1 MAWLNDLKI
10 VWKVA
15 LIVTVL
21 GLVSLLSISF
31 AAYRMRQVDGS
42 YSDLVNRVEAATV
55 SVARGSRNVESF
67 VSLVYQLVSET
78 SAEGSS
84 RLLSR
89 NTEEM
94 KMYEARYK
102 EALRLIP
109 EKADELDWLN
119 SKAKTM
125 FGECAIVVQA
135 VASADTS
142 EETAKSVELL
152 KSKCAPLADGVLQ
165 EQTRVLDDL
174 VAYAS
179 TVAGN
184 VSAEART
191 SVKMALALV
200 MAGLCLSLVG
210 AMWIGIEG
218 LSRPIAGLK
227 IVMERLAAADFQLT
241 VPDVTRR
248 DEIGQMAR
256 AVEVFKNNGIEVERL
271 KLNQAETEQR
281 ATVQRKEDMRRL
293 AASFEDS
300 VGEIIQNVSAAA
312 AKMESSANSLTV
324 TAEKTAE
331 LSTVV
336 AAAADAASTNVRSVA
351 ASSEEMASTV
361 QQISEQVQES
371 AKIAGHAAAQAGQM
385 NDGVVKLSDAA
396 KRIGDVI
403 DLISTIAGQT
413 NLLAL
418 NAAIEAAR
426 AGQAGRGFAVVA
438 AEVKSLAEQTARAT
452 GEVAQQISSIQAATE
467 ESVSAIKEITETINR
482 VSDISSTVAIAV
494 EEQGGATRQIALNV
508 QEASKGT
515 STVASNISDVQRGS
529 NETEVASTEVFS
541 AAQSLSAQS
550 QRLKSEVGTF
560 LKTVRAA

>member
-142 EETAKSVELL
+142 EETAKSVALL

-179 TVAGN
+179 TVAGS

-200 MAGLCLSLVG
+200 TAGLCLSLVG
-210 AMWIGIEG
+210 AMWIGKNSASSAH
-218 LSRPIAGLK
+218 SRHSRRQLAQSAQLAQSRLVGGCPPGKRGRHAC
-227 IVMERLAAADFQLT
+227 VAHHSPRLATRHSPHLT
-241 VPDVTRR
+241 
-248 DEIGQMAR
+248 
-256 AVEVFKNNGIEVERL
+256 
-271 KLNQAETEQR
+271 
-281 ATVQRKEDMRRL
+281 
-293 AASFEDS
+293 
-300 VGEIIQNVSAAA
+300 
-312 AKMESSANSLTV
+312 
-324 TAEKTAE
+324 
-331 LSTVV
+331 
-336 AAAADAASTNVRSVA
+336 
-351 ASSEEMASTV
+351 
-361 QQISEQVQES
+361 
-371 AKIAGHAAAQAGQM
+371 
-385 NDGVVKLSDAA
+385 
-396 KRIGDVI
+396 
-403 DLISTIAGQT
+403 
-413 NLLAL
+413 
-418 NAAIEAAR
+418 AAR
-426 AGQAGRGFAVVA
+426 P
-438 AEVKSLAEQTARAT
+438 ARP
-452 GEVAQQISSIQAATE
+452 G
-467 ESVSAIKEITETINR
+467 
-482 VSDISSTVAIAV
+482 
-494 EEQGGATRQIALNV
+494 
-508 QEASKGT
+508 
-515 STVASNISDVQRGS
+515 
-529 NETEVASTEVFS
+529 
-541 AAQSLSAQS
+541 
-550 QRLKSEVGTF
+550 
-560 LKTVRAA
+560 